1 MQSSVSSKTGSQYL
15 VLCTPSAYAFA
26 NLLSVCSAMMA
37 TENCVMGC
45 VCFGSEA
52 STSKTCC
59 GTCARD
65 RSSADRPSTCAFVG
79 TSPVSRSHSR
89 PSGRGSPP
97 LTAAGKP
104 FLQVGDGVSTKPDA
118 LLRVQQRGLPDHAG
132 MPRMPPIAMFTV
144 TSPRDL
150 SPCACLIFFRRSCC
164 AGIARRAPPLIP
176 ARRRGVPSPGAAQ
189 KVAVGAAVVDAWA
202 VRPETA
208 ETMRRMALVT
218 TWCVRRDV
226 RRPRA
231 RVWACASVDRRYF
244 PKVRFW
250 LFRTCRRR
258 SGCQRKKCFS
268 DPRGESEGIT
278 LRALCGLARGSD
290 RGDGL
295 RRGRSLRSLPRRTT
309 GAMSKHHPDLIMCRK
324 LPGIAIGRLCE
335 RCDGQCVNCDSFVR
349 PATLVRVC
357 DECNY
362 NSNQGRCVICGGVGV
377 ADTRTTARSARR
389 WKRTGT
395 GAPRSSTW
403 GAPRRTSSTRKKYG
417 FKR

>member
-97 LTAAGKP
+97 STAAGSRFCKSGMVCP
-104 FLQVGDGVSTKPDA
+104 RNRMPSSASSREVSQTMP
-118 LLRVQQRGLPDHAG
+118 V

-164 AGIARRAPPLIP
+164 AGMAAASASLIP
-176 ARRRGVPSPGAAQ
+176 PEGEAYHRRGPRR

-208 ETMRRMALVT
+208 ETMRRMALVDDM
-218 TWCVRRDV
+218 VRSA
-226 RRPRA
+226 RRAEGRA
-231 RVWACASVDRRYF
+231 RGCGACASVDRRYF

-268 DPRGESEGIT
+268 DPRENS
-278 LRALCGLARGSD
+278 RA
-290 RGDGL
+290 
-295 RRGRSLRSLPRRTT
+295 
-309 GAMSKHHPDLIMCRK
+309 
-324 LPGIAIGRLCE
+324 
-335 RCDGQCVNCDSFVR
+335 
-349 PATLVRVC
+349 
-357 DECNY
+357 
-362 NSNQGRCVICGGVGV
+362 
-377 ADTRTTARSARR
+377 
-389 WKRTGT
+389 
-395 GAPRSSTW
+395 
-403 GAPRRTSSTRKKYG
+403 
-417 FKR
+417 